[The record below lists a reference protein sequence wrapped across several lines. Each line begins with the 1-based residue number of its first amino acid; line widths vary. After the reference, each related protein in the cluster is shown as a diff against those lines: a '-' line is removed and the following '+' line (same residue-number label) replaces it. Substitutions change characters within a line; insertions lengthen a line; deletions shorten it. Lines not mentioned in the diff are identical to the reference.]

1 MYLARDKCITTC
13 VLQYMTS
20 FVYLCPI
27 CFDVEMYAA
36 AVGCSRTT
44 LLLCIACKDIVKS
57 ICEEENEIYALY
69 NNFLRNLLKGLLL
82 PLLLPDFRCP
92 DDPCV
97 KDETRRLRF
106 PAAAS
111 LICATAFAST
121 LLVTPEG
128 ILVFSTPQP
137 KLRNLSQEN
146 ICNCILPPPHC
157 YSAKVCSLIFL
168 WAGLIGRL
176 HHSNNNWNKQ
186 RVKSLGIHITD
197 ESQTMYTQKP
207 KP

>member
-1 MYLARDKCITTC
+1 
-13 VLQYMTS
+13 
-20 FVYLCPI
+20 
-27 CFDVEMYAA
+27 
-36 AVGCSRTT
+36 
-44 LLLCIACKDIVKS
+44 
-57 ICEEENEIYALY
+57 
-69 NNFLRNLLKGLLL
+69 
-82 PLLLPDFRCP
+82 LPDFRCR

-97 KDETRRLRF
+97 KDDTPRLWF

-146 ICNCILPPPHC
+146 ICNCILPPTHC
-157 YSAKVCSLIFL
+157 YSAKACSLIFL

-176 HHSNNNWNKQ
+176 HCSNNNWNKQ
-186 RVKSLGIHITD
+186 RVKSSGIHMTD
-197 ESQTMYTQKP
+197 ESQTMYAQKP

>member
-1 MYLARDKCITTC
+1 
-13 VLQYMTS
+13 MTS

-27 CFDVEMYAA
+27 CLDSEMSAA

-44 LLLCIACKDIVKS
+44 LLLCITCKDIVKS
-57 ICEEENEIYALY
+57 ISEEDNQIYALY

-82 PLLLPDFRCP
+82 PLLLPDFRCC

-97 KDETRRLRF
+97 KDDTRRLWF

-128 ILVFSTPQP
+128 ILVLSTRQP
-137 KLRNLSQEN
+137 ELRNLSQEN

-157 YSAKVCSLIFL
+157 YSAKACSLIFL

-176 HHSNNNWNKQ
+176 HRSNNNWNKQ
-186 RVKSLGIHITD
+186 RVKSSGIHITNK
-197 ESQTMYTQKP
+197 SQTMYTQNP